1 MKLYLLFIIVNG
13 SEPEQEGHTLF
24 TLPRTLTLSTR
35 TSPLPSLFGLDAW
48 RAHGL
53 HKGWVGLIL
62 CIMREDAWA
71 QESDSMDG
79 GRRDQGQEQGQN
91 HGDHIQTK
99 WGPYMRT
106 LPTIFDTPM
115 FWSTEEL
122 EELQGTA
129 VVSRS
134 IDSELIEDGT

>member
-1 MKLYLLFIIVNG
+1 
-13 SEPEQEGHTLF
+13 
-24 TLPRTLTLSTR
+24 
-35 TSPLPSLFGLDAW
+35 
-48 RAHGL
+48 
-53 HKGWVGLIL
+53 
-62 CIMREDAWA
+62 
-71 QESDSMDG
+71 MDG